1 MIPKHIINAVAY
13 ITGISVEEIVSKSR
27 LQEICNARF
36 LAAWGIKHIRPDFSF
51 RQLSRSLGRDDHTF
65 AVHALNRADE
75 LYEGCPVFRRMRD
88 KLESI
93 IKAREVAA

>member
-1 MIPKHIINAVAY
+1 MKPKDIITTVAN
-13 ITGISVEEIVSKSR
+13 ITGISVEEIISKSR

-65 AVHALNRADE
+65 AMHALNRAEE
-75 LYEGCPVFRRMRD
+75 LYEGCPVFRRMRGD
-88 KLESI
+88 LQRRI
-93 IKAREVAA
+93 GLEVAA